1 MAQSSD
7 PVQQRRLEELV
18 GNPGDLFIALAD
30 RIQNENIKRFR
41 DIEADFLAW
50 LWSVDTHR
58 TQQVIPRAPR
68 RKDADQFSNDALAA
82 GMYRGKGDRFS
93 DVLSLIL
100 SNKTLSTLAPR
111 GKVQGYSQL
120 HQIDIAWPAPDHGVA
135 LDPIVCCESKI
146 TGAPPEG
153 TGKARP
159 IRNDWTN
166 RRKEL
171 KFQATDL
178 KLFQSKDDPKIRNW
192 DQWRKGAAPS
202 VYAIWAGRLQTL
214 GELRYMVDQARDL
227 TATYLDGVGIYGF
240 ITNENGDGYVA
251 ASPGREVAERVT
263 GLDTVLD
270 LIDAEIDAY
279 VEKHPGALRLRPQA

>member
-1 MAQSSD
+1 MAQSED
-7 PVQQRRLEELV
+7 PIDQRRLEQLV
-18 GNPGDLFIALAD
+18 GNPGELFIALSD
-30 RIQNENIKRFR
+30 RIQDENIKRFR
-41 DIEADFLAW
+41 DIESDFLAW

-58 TQQVIPRAPR
+58 TEEVIPRAPR
-68 RKDADQFSNDALAA
+68 RKNADELSKSDLAA

-100 SNKTLSTLAPR
+100 SNKTSSTLAPR

-120 HQIDIAWPAPDHGVA
+120 HQIDIAWPTPDRGVA
-135 LDPIVCCESKI
+135 QDPIVCCESKI
-146 TGAPPEG
+146 SGSPPEG
-153 TGKARP
+153 SRKARS

-192 DQWRKGAAPS
+192 DQWRRGAAPR
-202 VYAIWAGRLQTL
+202 VYAIWAGRLRTL
-214 GELRYMVDQARDL
+214 GELKYMVDQARDL
-227 TATYLDGVGIYGF
+227 TDTYLDRVGIYGF
-240 ITNENGDGYVA
+240 ITNETGDGYVA
-251 ASPGREVAERVT
+251 ASPGRDVAERVT

-270 LIDAEIDAY
+270 LIEAEIDAY
-279 VEKHPGALRLRPQA
+279 LEKHPDAVRVPKA